1 MKPKVMADKTREYHA
16 TAQSKVCLKPVR
28 PAPAPIT
35 TTIVRVPEPQLDLSI
50 NRPPRTL
57 TFPMY
62 IPQPPPRWT
71 QPETRPVTHLVI
83 THANARN
90 NAPGHT
96 SFPISVEEA
105 FYSEN
110 GPNAKRQRLY
120 TRVLSIRTKVSLPLD
135 FSMNGQRF
143 SGILGTGA
151 NVNMLPLAIADE
163 LKLLKFDD
171 RAEATTNSS

>member
-35 TTIVRVPEPQLDLSI
+35 TTIVRVPEPPLDLSI
-50 NRPPRTL
+50 NRSPKTPTPPE
-57 TFPMY
+57 Y
-62 IPQPPPRWT
+62 IPQPPPSWT
-71 QPETRPVTHLVI
+71 QPETRPVTELVI

-96 SFPISVEEA
+96 FFPTSAKKA

-110 GPNAKRQRLY
+110 GPYWPIFSSNKIS
-120 TRVLSIRTKVSLPLD
+120 VLRSS
-135 FSMNGQRF
+135 N
-143 SGILGTGA
+143 
-151 NVNMLPLAIADE
+151 
-163 LKLLKFDD
+163 DD
-171 RAEATTNSS
+171 YSWT